1 VIPFLVSHF
10 VSLFWGC
17 IMNSNRIV
25 ALAGCLVATVVRIAP
40 VYAGPVTLPFS
51 ENFQSVA
58 PSANAE
64 VDYPAF
70 TATGVQSRTVDATGV
85 LKLGSGPVPAA
96 NFFTVTPAGYAAG
109 SELVTK
115 IDMGFSGAAGTGATA
130 LRLGSNT
137 MLFHPGYNGPPGSFR
152 VEGTGGYGNSDM
164 GWVPAL
170 GVLHHVEVH
179 SFPNGLFNV
188 TITDGANPA
197 LVYANSFTNAAS
209 YGGPIGPAAAGA
221 ATAMFDNFT
230 IQAVP
235 EPSSVVI
242 LVGMLGVCF
251 CGWRRGRCRD
261 SN

>member
-1 VIPFLVSHF
+1 MS
-10 VSLFWGC
+10 
-17 IMNSNRIV
+17 SNRIA
-25 ALAGCLVATVVRIAP
+25 ALVGCLVATVVGIAP
-40 VYAGPVTLPFS
+40 VYAGPVALPFS

-96 NFFTVTPAGYAAG
+96 DFFTVTPTGYAAG
-109 SELVTK
+109 SELVIN
-115 IDMGFSGAAGTGATA
+115 IDMGFSGGAGTGATA

-152 VEGTGGYGNSDM
+152 VEGTGGYPNSDM
-164 GWVPAL
+164 VWVPPL
-170 GVLHHVEVH
+170 GVLNHVEIH
-179 SFPNGLFNV
+179 SFPSGLFNIKV
-188 TITDGANPA
+188 TDGSNPA
-197 LVYANSFTNAAS
+197 NVYTNSFTNAAS

-235 EPSSVVI
+235 EPSSIVTS
-242 LVGMLGVCF
+242 LVGLVGLCLY
-251 CGWRRGRCRD
+251 GWRRGRCRD
-261 SN
+261 RD